1 MEMRRRRT
9 VAAANFNRKE
19 GDKMTLTLNIYSAT
33 DKGTVEKTYT
43 AESYDLMLG
52 TVEDIMAIIDI
63 DKMTDSEAMTRMVV
77 QAFGKLKPFIK
88 DVFPGVSDDEL
99 KRVKVKEL
107 IPTFVDIFKSILD
120 DLKIIQS
127 GN

>member
-1 MEMRRRRT
+1 
-9 VAAANFNRKE
+9 
-19 GDKMTLTLNIYSAT
+19 MTLTLNIYSAT
-33 DKGTVEKTYT
+33 DKNAVEKTYT

-77 QAFGKLKPFIK
+77 QAFGRLKPFIK
-88 DVFPGVSDDEL
+88 DVFPGVTDDEL

-120 DLKIIQS
+120 DLKIIQT

>member
-1 MEMRRRRT
+1 
-9 VAAANFNRKE
+9 
-19 GDKMTLTLNIYSAT
+19 MTLTLNIYSAT
-33 DKGTVEKTYT
+33 DKNAVEKTYT

>member
-1 MEMRRRRT
+1 
-9 VAAANFNRKE
+9 
-19 GDKMTLTLNIYSAT
+19 MTLTLNIYSAT
-33 DKGTVEKTYT
+33 DKNAVEKTYT

-77 QAFGKLKPFIK
+77 QAFGRLKPFIK
-88 DVFPGVSDDEL
+88 DVFPGVTDDEL

>member
-1 MEMRRRRT
+1 
-9 VAAANFNRKE
+9 
-19 GDKMTLTLNIYSAT
+19 MTLTLNIYSAT
-33 DKGTVEKTYT
+33 DKNAVEKTYT

-77 QAFGKLKPFIK
+77 QAFGKLNPFIK